1 MKNFHKENVG
11 QMIFYL
17 GRKRAAVSDVSERV
31 SVFFMVVRPSR
42 LYGEIPLNC
51 ADFNI
56 LSVCGIKVA
65 ESWSRIG
72 VVPFKLRVWMC
83 TLASYHFLFLTA

>member
-1 MKNFHKENVG
+1 MNLKNFYKENVG
-11 QMIFYL
+11 QMKFYF

-31 SVFFMVVRPSR
+31 CVFFMVVRTSR

-65 ESWSRIG
+65 ESWRRIH
-72 VVPFKLRVWMC
+72 VFPFKLRVWMC
-83 TLASYHFLFLTA
+83 TLAVTTSYF